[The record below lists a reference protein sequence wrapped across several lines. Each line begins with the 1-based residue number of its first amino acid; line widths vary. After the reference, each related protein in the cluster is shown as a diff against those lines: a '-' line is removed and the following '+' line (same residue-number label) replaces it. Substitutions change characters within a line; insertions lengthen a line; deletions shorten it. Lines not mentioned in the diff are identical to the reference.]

1 MKTNGPH
8 PNRKGH
14 GWWEPWKN
22 SLRLINTFSAHGIAT
37 LTVIGIAKVLE
48 YVIEN
53 VEKGKKISHPN
64 ALDFV
69 HYGDLSVVLGII
81 VILGYKLL
89 KGLSKDEN

>member
-1 MKTNGPH
+1 
-8 PNRKGH
+8 
-14 GWWEPWKN
+14 
-22 SLRLINTFSAHGIAT
+22 
-37 LTVIGIAKVLE
+37 VLE

-53 VEKGKKISHPN
+53 IEEGKKISHPN

-81 VILGYKLL
+81 AILGYKLL